1 MFYVSHVKKM
11 SRQCPEKLPPL
22 GRPIF
27 MGQFFSVSSKTHLSC
42 WLYFEKQGRHYRFW
56 MFHHHIDRRLLG
68 WMDGPRGFNK
78 SLFWALSDKPFSP
91 LDRHIDK
98 CDTPRRALNYLAIDT
113 SKQAMS
119 ATSHLKVEHN
129 NVNYILG
136 RIPYSC
142 TLLAPKNGLSPRF
155 WRLN

>member
-1 MFYVSHVKKM
+1 MPWKIAS
-11 SRQCPEKLPPL
+11 SRKAYLHGAIFL
-22 GRPIF
+22 GLLQNTFVMLTVFRKTRAALSILN
-27 MGQFFSVSSKTHLSC
+27 VSSSYRSAFA
-42 WLYFEKQGRHYRFW
+42 WL
-56 MFHHHIDRRLLG
+56 DG
-68 WMDGPRGFNK
+68 WTQRQFNK

-142 TLLAPKNGLSPRF
+142 TLLAPKNGLSPSF
-155 WRLN
+155 WRLNNSLIDIKIT